1 MKSFFLTSST
11 IHGIWI
17 GISNTYRIH
26 FQVGTR
32 MYQSRSYL
40 SILPDSSLTFAWQAL
55 LHVMVNS
62 LAQIHRCKPWQ
73 QRQITYPT
81 RSCTCIQ
88 GEPVKI
94 QPEVW
99 PWEDEICVY
108 WKRPSICRLLA
119 PSLITRTK
127 RLSKYPKNF
136 CLLWYTLI
144 SEPIFFTFHSGSLGL
159 LSWLLLWILP

>member
-1 MKSFFLTSST
+1 M
-11 IHGIWI
+11 
-17 GISNTYRIH
+17 YRIH

-88 GEPVKI
+88 VEPEKNTTRSLTLRTRDMYLLEKAFNLSSAGTEPNYKTEKSI
-94 QPEVW
+94 EVSK
-99 PWEDEICVY
+99 E
-108 WKRPSICRLLA
+108 LLFTVIHVHWFQ
-119 PSLITRTK
+119 SQFL
-127 RLSKYPKNF
+127 Y
-136 CLLWYTLI
+136 
-144 SEPIFFTFHSGSLGL
+144 FFYIPFWFIGFASTN
-159 LSWLLLWILP
+159 